1 MPHIIHVLRKFE
13 PREWGGIETHLVG
26 LIPELARLGWT
37 SEVHAPRESGTDGAA
52 LRAVGAELVPFRAR
66 YPYLGLTPERR
77 ARLVAAGGNLLSAEE
92 MVRLIRG
99 PRADMIH
106 VHTQGRLGGIVRT
119 AARLRRIP
127 YAVSLHGPV
136 RADAAVVERDAS
148 TRTKGMIDLG
158 APFGML
164 LGARRVI
171 ADADLVFTLN
181 RTEHDAWIAERAG
194 RHLALVAHGIDP
206 ARASDDDRH
215 AARARAPGLGGARFA
230 VIVARLDRAKGQD
243 VAIEAFLRAAPS
255 DMHIVLAGAP
265 VDTTYERELRA
276 RAATSDRVHVLGG
289 VPPQIARGLLAEAT
303 IAFLPSIAEPFGLV
317 LLEAWAEGTPALA
330 SAVGGLQD
338 IARKTG
344 AESCLVGS
352 GVDAW
357 SERIRTW
364 LGDET
369 ILARERREGPERV
382 ARNYSWRALAEHTV
396 SAYQS
401 ASTRAS

>member
-37 SEVHAPRESGTDGAA
+37 SEVHAPREAGTDGAA
-52 LRAVGAELVPFRAR
+52 LAAVGAKLTTFKAH

-92 MVRLIRG
+92 MARLLRS
-99 PRADMIH
+99 PRVDLIH
-106 VHTQGRLGGIVRT
+106 LHTQGRLGGIART

-148 TRTKGMIDLG
+148 ARTKGMIDLG

-164 LGARRVI
+164 LGARRVVR
-171 ADADLVFTLN
+171 DADLVFTLN
-181 RTEHDAWIAERAG
+181 RSEHDAWVEERRG
-194 RHLALVAHGIDP
+194 RHLALVAHGITP
-206 ARASDDDRH
+206 ARASESDRRD
-215 AARARAPGLGGARFA
+215 ARAFVPQLGGARFA

-255 DMHIVLAGAP
+255 DMHLVLAGAP
-265 VDTTYERELRA
+265 VDVTFERELRA
-276 RAATSDRVHVLGG
+276 RAAATDRVHVLGG
-289 VPPQIARGLLAEAT
+289 VPPRIARGLLAETTLAL
-303 IAFLPSIAEPFGLV
+303 LPSIAEPFGLV
-317 LLEAWAEGTPALA
+317 MLEAWAEGAPALA

-344 AESCLVGS
+344 AESCLVRG

-357 SERIRTW
+357 SERIAAW
-364 LGDET
+364 LADPDLLT
-369 ILARERREGPERV
+369 RERREGPDRV
-382 ARNYSWRALAEHTV
+382 ARNYSWRALAESTV
-396 SAYQS
+396 AAYTHARRRS
-401 ASTRAS
+401 S